1 MNDKQVDD
9 VDLLARKSTNLL
21 HFALLHVVLL
31 QFALILTQYMI
42 RQM

>member
-31 QFALILTQYMI
+31 QFALILTQFMI
-42 RQM
+42 TQM

>member
-9 VDLLARKSTNLL
+9 VDLLSRKSTNLL

-42 RQM
+42 TQM

>member
-42 RQM
+42 TQM